1 MKDLRKKAKKKVSHL
16 MHLLIE
22 QYGENVDQ
30 RFINAQWIR
39 QGGKRAK
46 EATEDD
52 LEKKWHGSIN
62 LLSKQKMKHGKVG
75 FND

>member
-46 EATEDD
+46 EATEED
-52 LEKKWHGSIN
+52 LEKKMAWLN
-62 LLSKQKMKHGKVG
+62 KHIEQAKNETWQGWV
-75 FND
+75 